1 MSARAEAVGSPA
13 LELDGVHKRFHQ
25 GRRVVE
31 ALAGL
36 SITVQPAFIT
46 GLLGPDGAGKTTL
59 MRLAAG
65 LLLPEAGTVRVL
77 GHDTRANSAAIQE
90 LIGYMPQRFGLYEDL
105 TVQENLN
112 LYADLQGLDETQRG
126 ARFEELL
133 RLTALGPFGKR
144 RAGALSG
151 GMKQKLGLACAL
163 LRAPRLLL
171 LDEPTVGVDPISRR
185 ELWSIIKTMRAQGVS
200 VLVSTAYLDEAELCD
215 DIVLL
220 HHGLLLA
227 QQAPAAFG
235 APLTG
240 RCYLVKHP
248 TLRRRALQARLAAR
262 QGVIDALVQADGVH
276 VVLGG
281 TQAQAQ
287 AGEDWQPVAPRF
299 EDAFVSLLRS
309 APAASPTPAL
319 RNPGP
324 TPTAPT
330 VRTAG
335 GDVLAMSLSAPEAPA
350 VPAAVAAPAADTVIE
365 AHELR
370 RFFGSFEAVKGIS
383 FSVSRGEVFGL
394 LGANGAG
401 KSTTFRMLC
410 GLLSA
415 SSGTLRVAGVD
426 LHTARSAA
434 RARIGYVAQKF
445 ALYGNLSVA
454 QNLRFFASAY
464 GLRGARRKARL
475 DWAQREFDLGGFL
488 DAGTAELALGFKQRL
503 ALACALMH
511 EPSILFLDEP
521 TSGVDPLARREFWQ
535 RINQL
540 AESGVT
546 VMVTTHFMDEAEY
559 CDNLVLMSLGEILA
573 LGSPQ
578 EIRARVR
585 SVRLPEPSM
594 EDAFIELIQAHEA
607 QIRRAA

>member
-1 MSARAEAVGSPA
+1 M
-13 LELDGVHKRFHQ
+13 
-25 GRRVVE
+25 E

-151 GMKQKLGLACAL
+151 GMKQKLGLACSL

-220 HHGLLLA
+220 HRGLLLA

-235 APLTG
+235 APLAG

-319 RNPGP
+319 GNPGP
-324 TPTAPT
+324 TPTAGT
-330 VRTAG
+330 VGTAG
-335 GDVLAMSLSAPEAPA
+335 GDILAMSLSAAAAPA
-350 VPAAVAAPAADTVIE
+350 IRAAVAAPTADTVIE

-488 DAGTAELALGFKQRL
+488 DAGTADLALGFKQRL

-594 EDAFIELIQAHEA
+594 EDAFIELIQAHET

>member
-1 MSARAEAVGSPA
+1 M
-13 LELDGVHKRFHQ
+13 
-25 GRRVVE
+25 E

-151 GMKQKLGLACAL
+151 GMKQKLGLACSL

-235 APLTG
+235 ASLTG

-248 TLRRRALQARLAAR
+248 ALRRRALQARLAAR
-262 QGVIDALVQADGVH
+262 QGVIDAQVQADGVH

-299 EDAFVSLLRS
+299 EDAFVSLLRLG
-309 APAASPTPAL
+309 PAASPTPAL

-324 TPTAPT
+324 TPTAAT
-330 VRTAG
+330 VGTAG
-335 GDVLAMSLSAPEAPA
+335 GDVLAMSLSAAAAPA
-350 VPAAVAAPAADTVIE
+350 VPAAVAAPTADTVIE

-415 SSGTLRVAGVD
+415 SSGTLRVAGVE

-475 DWAQREFDLGGFL
+475 DWALREFDLGGFL

-585 SVRLPEPSM
+585 SGGLPEPSM